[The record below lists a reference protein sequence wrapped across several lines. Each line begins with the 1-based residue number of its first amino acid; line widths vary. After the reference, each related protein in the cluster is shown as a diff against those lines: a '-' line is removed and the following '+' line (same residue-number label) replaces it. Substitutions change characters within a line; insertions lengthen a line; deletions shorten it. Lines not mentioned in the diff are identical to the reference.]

1 MWNGVPTFIGKGN
14 TGIALFPAN
23 QEPKTSTH
31 REIRML
37 HLAFRADRENFV
49 AAQRELRKHGIKFEF
64 EDHMNDLLERKII
77 EMKSLKEIG
86 MNITS
91 LAELE
96 PLLEHQI
103 NKK

>member
-1 MWNGVPTFIGKGN
+1 MEDLKE
-14 TGIALFPAN
+14 L
-23 QEPKTSTH
+23 PKSHLVTLMAIVKAQNK
-31 REIRML
+31 RKKQYIELKEIRIYAL
-37 HLAFRADRENFV
+37 ELADEH
-49 AAQRELRKHGIKFEF
+49 KIKKFEF
-64 EDHMNDLLERKII
+64 EDYMNDLLDRKII

-96 PLLEHQI
+96 PLLEQQI

>member
-1 MWNGVPTFIGKGN
+1 MAIVKVQNKRKRQYIELK
-14 TGIALFPAN
+14 
-23 QEPKTSTH
+23 
-31 REIRML
+31 EIRMYAL
-37 HLAFRADRENFV
+37 ELADEH
-49 AAQRELRKHGIKFEF
+49 KIKKFEF
-64 EDHMNDLLERKII
+64 EDYMNDLLERKII

>member
-1 MWNGVPTFIGKGN
+1 M
-14 TGIALFPAN
+14 LS
-23 QEPKTSTH
+23 STVLLKVQNK
-31 REIRML
+31 RKKQYIELKEIRTYAL
-37 HLAFRADRENFV
+37 ELADEH
-49 AAQRELRKHGIKFEF
+49 KMKKFEF
-64 EDHMNDLLERKII
+64 EDYMNDLLERKII

-96 PLLEHQI
+96 PLLEQHI

>member
-1 MWNGVPTFIGKGN
+1 MAIVKVQNKRKRQYIELK
-14 TGIALFPAN
+14 
-23 QEPKTSTH
+23 
-31 REIRML
+31 EIRKYAL
-37 HLAFRADRENFV
+37 ELADEH
-49 AAQRELRKHGIKFEF
+49 KIKKFEF